1 MFQNKVERVV
11 FFSSFLSHFY
21 FNRQIVAE
29 VILKIIREGK
39 CREFGT
45 KRKNDLDVI
54 GP

>member
-1 MFQNKVERVV
+1 MERVV
-11 FFSSFLSHFY
+11 FFFLILSLFY
-21 FNRQIVAE
+21 INRQIVAE
-29 VILKIIREGK
+29 VILKIIRDGK